1 MLFAME
7 LESGVR
13 TTAMTKLKKSMAM
26 NGEIIVYLHW
36 LGTIHRGSG
45 LMNKKNCCH
54 NRRKK
59 KLELVEGLEWN
70 KVLEDKNE

>member
-1 MLFAME
+1 
-7 LESGVR
+7 
-13 TTAMTKLKKSMAM
+13 MAM